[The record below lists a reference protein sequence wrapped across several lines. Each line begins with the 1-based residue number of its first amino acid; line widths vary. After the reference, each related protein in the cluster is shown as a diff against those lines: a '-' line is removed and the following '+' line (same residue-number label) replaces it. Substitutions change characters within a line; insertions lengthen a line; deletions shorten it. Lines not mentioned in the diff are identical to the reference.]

1 MVNTKK
7 WLWGSLSIPFLFI
20 VWIAIAS
27 RYPDLIFPGPLVVL
41 NEFSVQLS
49 SADFYGHVW
58 ISLYRLGIGFSIAA
72 VSAFLVGTLAGL
84 SHPFRLF
91 LNPIVS
97 FFQATP
103 PMAWAPLFILLLDLG
118 NAPMIAVIVM
128 AAFFPIL
135 VNVMQGM
142 ELIKQ
147 SHIRAALSFGANRFQ
162 LARYVYLPEVMPAA
176 FTGIITGFGIAWR
189 SLVAAEMIGGDAGL
203 GWLISTSGQMA
214 NSSLVMVGI
223 ITIGLMALFFEMV
236 LLQPLKK
243 RFISWAPRS

>member
-1 MVNTKK
+1 MMNMKK
-7 WLWGSLSIPFLFI
+7 WLWGSLSVPFLFI

-41 NEFSVQLS
+41 NEFYIQLS

-203 GWLISTSGQMA
+203 GWLIATSGQMA

-243 RFISWAPRS
+243 RLVSWAPRS